1 MPDKIIPNKTLYCT
15 IKQEANQPKFKRIM
29 NSYKEVKADFLTI
42 GFWVSSLLAAILA
55 VPSIGIF
62 VYILTFFDNIVAGAL
77 LAFGIHFAL
86 LSVADRISNFLVSMV
101 DDNQEKTEL
110 HGFMASDFFTFETD
124 EENVMVLSINH
135 EGKEKK
141 DIHSY
146 MLEHQ
151 VFHVALNKYS
161 EKTPRLTY

>member
-86 LSVADRISNFLVSMV
+86 LSVSDRISNFLVSMV

-151 VFHVALNKYS
+151 VFHLALNKYS

>member
-15 IKQEANQPKFKRIM
+15 IKQETNQPKIKRIM
-29 NSYKEVKADFLTI
+29 NSYKDIRVDFLTI

-62 VYILTFFDNIVAGAL
+62 IYILTIFDSILAGAL

-151 VFHVALNKYS
+151 VFHLALNKYS

>member
-151 VFHVALNKYS
+151 VFHLALNKYS